1 MTSAQYLAAI
11 RQGLNDETASTYKW
25 SDAEIVNYIN
35 SSFDDLSEDTEYF
48 RDAYTTAI
56 VEIALVAGTAD
67 YALDSRIL
75 KINSARVSGETVNL
89 SQMDM
94 QDLMDYSITWR
105 YKNSIYGTDIAFT
118 DNTPLVDT
126 ITCTT
131 TDFTDANFED
141 TDYLEITGCVTAAN
155 NKVVLCSDVAAT
167 TITLASGVTLTTRVA
182 GDPILLRSVNTDTPI
197 KYTTDYRDDYITLYP
212 APNEVRKLFMHVNRY
227 PLVPWTTA
235 NYSTETIPFNSHYHQ
250 ALINGPLSLA
260 YLKSGPSTFN
270 IDKSQIH
277 EGKFTLLKKRIK
289 RDLINMRNQ
298 GTILSPHN
306 GAM

>member
-11 RQGLNDETASTYKW
+11 RQGLNDETAATYKW
-25 SDAEIVNYIN
+25 SDAELINYIN
-35 SSFDDLSEDTEYF
+35 NAFDELAEDTEYF

-56 VEIALVAGTAD
+56 VETALVAGTAD

-75 KINSARVSGETVNL
+75 RINSIRVSGETVNL
-89 SQMDM
+89 TQIDM
-94 QDLMDYSITWR
+94 QDLIDYTSTWR
-105 YKNSIYGTDIAFT
+105 YKNSIYGTDIAFN
-118 DNTPLVDT
+118 DNNPSVDT

-141 TDYLEITGCVTAAN
+141 TDYIEITGCVTAGN

-167 TITLASGVTLTTRVA
+167 TITLVSGVTLTTRAA
-182 GDPILLRSVNTDTPI
+182 GDPILLRSVNVDTPRR
-197 KYTTDYRDDYITLYP
+197 YTTDYRDDYITLYP
-212 APNEVRKLFMHVNRY
+212 APDEVRKLFMHVDRY
-227 PLVPWTTA
+227 PLVPWTTS

-250 ALINGPLSLA
+250 ALVHGPMSFA

-277 EGKFTLLKKRIK
+277 EGKFILLKKRVK
-289 RDLINMRNQ
+289 RDLINMRNR